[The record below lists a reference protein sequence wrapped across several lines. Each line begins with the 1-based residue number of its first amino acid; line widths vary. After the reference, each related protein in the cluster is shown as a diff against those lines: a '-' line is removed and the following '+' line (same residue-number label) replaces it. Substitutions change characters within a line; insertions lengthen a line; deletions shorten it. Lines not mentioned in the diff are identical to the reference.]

1 MLYFTA
7 ALHHLRILINK
18 LLCFRSDSRS
28 LSRSLSTF
36 SERSHSTLARGH
48 SSSSSRGSEDSPSYP
63 RAGPCDVSSPPA
75 GRPVPCDVINSSGC
89 GPPLMNLGL
98 SYEARGQSEASSS
111 SAAAATASSKA
122 QKQLSEVQ
130 SPRPEVP
137 PLAEDEKDSLTP
149 VR

>member
-1 MLYFTA
+1 
-7 ALHHLRILINK
+7 
-18 LLCFRSDSRS
+18 
-28 LSRSLSTF
+28 
-36 SERSHSTLARGH
+36 
-48 SSSSSRGSEDSPSYP
+48 
-63 RAGPCDVSSPPA
+63 
-75 GRPVPCDVINSSGC
+75 
-89 GPPLMNLGL
+89 MNLGL
-98 SYEARGQSEASSS
+98 SYEARRQSEASSS